1 MSAQP
6 MFANFGDLY
15 RAAYAELD
23 PTTKQLLLTEVK
35 RALDRWQES
44 LTDPGYPTPRSDTS
58 DMRPLAQ
65 AA

>member
-6 MFANFGDLY
+6 MFASFGDLY

-35 RALDRWQES
+35 RALDRWQDS
-44 LTDPGYPTPRSDTS
+44 ARDAIYATPNSDTS
-58 DMRPLAQ
+58 DMRPLAR